1 MTEKWTGIGAI
12 DRRNLMKSGAVCAG
26 SLLLGNG
33 IIGFEPSVAGELTTV
48 NMQLGWIA
56 NGDQLGEIAA
66 KHLGYFEQ
74 EGLAFKVQPG
84 GPNTDGVAIVASGRY
99 EVGQISSSPSLML
112 AASQD
117 IPVKCFAVGKQQ
129 HPYAFFSLKKNPIRV
144 PADFRG
150 KKIGIQATGVIL
162 LHALLVKN
170 GMDLK
175 DVEVVNIGSDMGPLL
190 TGQVDAV
197 TGWVTSVT
205 ALKKLG
211 PDYVTLRL
219 WDTGVKLYAS
229 PYYATTETI
238 KSHPDLLQRF
248 LRATARGYGYA
259 YENPE
264 KAVDMLVKELP
275 NLVAADEIEG
285 AKIALSLAFND
296 TTKKNGWGTMDP
308 AVWQEQID
316 LYSKLDQFTKR
327 TPKLDE
333 VITLDLLNETQKS
346 RPHLG

>member
-1 MTEKWTGIGAI
+1 MTENLIKHAAIG
-12 DRRNLMKSGAVCAG
+12 RRDLMKSVAYSAG
-26 SLLLGNG
+26 LLLGSRLL
-33 IIGFEPSVAGELTTV
+33 GFGPSVAGEPTTV
-48 NMQLGWIA
+48 NMQLGWIE

-74 EGLAFKVQPG
+74 EGLVLKIQPG

-99 EVGQISSSPSLML
+99 QLGQISSSPSLML

-117 IPVKCFAVGKQQ
+117 IPVKCIAIGKQQ
-129 HPYAFFSLKKNPIRV
+129 HPFAFFSLKKNPVRV

-150 KKIGIQATGVIL
+150 KKVGIQATGVIL

-175 DVEVVNIGSDMGPLL
+175 DVEVVNIGSDMSPLL
-190 TGQVDAV
+190 TGQVDVV
-197 TGWVTSVT
+197 TGWITSVT
-205 ALKKLG
+205 ALKVLG
-211 PDYVTLRL
+211 PDRVTLRL

-238 KSHPDLLQRF
+238 RSNKDLLMRF
-248 LRATARGYGYA
+248 MRATARGYGYA
-259 YENPE
+259 YQNPE

-275 NLVAADEIEG
+275 NLVAADEIQG
-285 AKIALSLAFND
+285 AKIALSLAFNEA
-296 TTKKNGWGTMDP
+296 TKKNGWGTMDP
-308 AVWQEQID
+308 AVWQDQID
-316 LYSKLDQFTKR
+316 LYSKLGQFTKR

-333 VITLDLLNETQKS
+333 VMTLELLDATQSS
-346 RPHLG
+346 RPQFG